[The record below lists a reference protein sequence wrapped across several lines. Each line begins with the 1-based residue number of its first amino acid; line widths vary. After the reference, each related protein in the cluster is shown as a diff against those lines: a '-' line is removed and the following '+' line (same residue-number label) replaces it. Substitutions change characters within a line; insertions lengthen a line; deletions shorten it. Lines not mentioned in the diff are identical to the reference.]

1 MAKPVVKMNAKRS
14 AFIEA
19 ARSILVNGADRTTMD
34 RADIQLVVDESGLSY
49 PGWITKTDS
58 GLKKDRGVY
67 WIPDAETGEFGMDAF
82 RADNPTT
89 AEEHGYA
96 TLNAADSAKVFQVAA
111 DSVAA
116 NSVVAMAPSAIGVL
130 DQQETYVP
138 AKFDG
143 YVPWGNFNVVKEVI
157 KSGIF
162 YPMFIT
168 GLSGNGKTLMVSEV
182 CARLKREYVRA
193 NITIETD
200 EDDLIGGFR
209 LLNGE
214 TVWHDGPVVTAMK
227 RGALLLLDE
236 VDLASN
242 KIMCLQPILEG
253 SPIYL
258 KKIGKWVHPAE
269 GFNVIATANTKGQG
283 SDDGRFIGTNV
294 MNESFLER
302 FPVTVEQTYPTK
314 MIEEKILVNEL
325 AKRDNAA
332 GTFVVNLVKWAD
344 VIRKT
349 FYEGGVDEII
359 STRRLVHIVN
369 AFSIFDDKLKAISM
383 CISRFD
389 TETKESFLDLYSKV
403 DAGVSVEEIMA
414 AQSADDE
421 DEDEDENKEE
431 DYSL

>member
-1 MAKPVVKMNAKRS
+1 MSKRVVKMNPNRTEFVRVAKE
-14 AFIEA
+14 FLGE
-19 ARSILVNGADRTTMD
+19 DRKNIT
-34 RADIQLVVDESGLSY
+34 RAEIQHLTAEYNLSWPSWIQKLKES
-49 PGWITKTDS
+49 
-58 GLKKDRGVY
+58 RGVY
-67 WIPDAETGEFGMDAF
+67 YLPDLKGVYGGIDLYE
-82 RADNPTT
+82 
-89 AEEHGYA
+89 
-96 TLNAADSAKVFQVAA
+96 TLNAADSAKVYQVAA
-111 DSVAA
+111 DSVAQ
-116 NSVVAMAPSAIGVL
+116 MAPSAIGVTEP
-130 DQQETYVP
+130 QESYVP
-138 AKFDG
+138 EKFEG
-143 YVPWGNFNVVKEVI
+143 YVPWGNFNTVKEVI

-182 CARLKREYVRA
+182 CSRLKREYVRA
-193 NITIETD
+193 NITVETD

-236 VDLASN
+236 IDLASN

-253 SPIYL
+253 SSIYL
-258 KKIGKWVHPAE
+258 KKIGKWVHPTP

-302 FPVTVEQTYPTK
+302 FPVTIEQSYPTNK
-314 MIEEKILVNEL
+314 IEEKILVNEL
-325 AKRDNAA
+325 AKHDKVE
-332 GTFVVNLVKWAD
+332 GEFVGNLVKWAD

-403 DAGVSVEEIMA
+403 DAGVSVDEIMA
-414 AQSADDE
+414 ESADDE
-421 DEDEDENKEE
+421 DDENEE
-431 DYSL
+431 ENEEEFSL

>member
-1 MAKPVVKMNAKRS
+1 
-14 AFIEA
+14 
-19 ARSILVNGADRTTMD
+19 
-34 RADIQLVVDESGLSY
+34 
-49 PGWITKTDS
+49 
-58 GLKKDRGVY
+58 
-67 WIPDAETGEFGMDAF
+67 
-82 RADNPTT
+82 
-89 AEEHGYA
+89 
-96 TLNAADSAKVFQVAA
+96 
-111 DSVAA
+111 
-116 NSVVAMAPSAIGVL
+116 
-130 DQQETYVP
+130 
-138 AKFDG
+138 
-143 YVPWGNFNVVKEVI
+143 VI

-182 CARLKREYVRA
+182 CSRLKREYVRA
-193 NITIETD
+193 NITVETD

-236 VDLASN
+236 IDLASN
-242 KIMCLQPILEG
+242 KIMCLQPVLEG
-253 SPIYL
+253 SSIYL
-258 KKIGKWVHPAE
+258 KKIGKWVHPAA

-302 FPVTVEQTYPTK
+302 FPVTIEQSYPTNK
-314 MIEEKILVNEL
+314 IEEKILVNEL
-325 AKRDNAA
+325 AKQDKVE
-332 GTFVVNLVKWAD
+332 GEFVGNLVKWAD

-403 DAGVSVEEIMA
+403 DAGVSVDEIMA
-414 AQSADDE
+414 ESADDE
-421 DEDEDENKEE
+421 DDENEE
-431 DYSL
+431 ENEEEFSL

>member
-1 MAKPVVKMNAKRS
+1 MSKRVVKMNPNRTEFVRVAREFLGDDRS
-14 AFIEA
+14 NI
-19 ARSILVNGADRTTMD
+19 T
-34 RADIQLVVDESGLSY
+34 RAEIQHITAEFNLSWPSWIQKLKES
-49 PGWITKTDS
+49 
-58 GLKKDRGVY
+58 RGVY
-67 WIPDAETGEFGMDAF
+67 YLPDLKGVYGGIDLYE
-82 RADNPTT
+82 
-89 AEEHGYA
+89 
-96 TLNAADSAKVFQVAA
+96 TLNAADSAKVYQVAA
-111 DSVAA
+111 DSVAQ
-116 NSVVAMAPSAIGVL
+116 MAPSAIGVTEP
-130 DQQETYVP
+130 QESYVP
-138 AKFDG
+138 DKFPG
-143 YVPWGNFNVVKEVI
+143 YVPWGNFNTVKEVI

-182 CARLKREYVRA
+182 CSRLKREYVRA
-193 NITIETD
+193 NITVETD

-236 VDLASN
+236 IDLASN

-253 SPIYL
+253 SSIYL
-258 KKIGKWVHPAE
+258 KKIGKWVHPKP
-269 GFNVIATANTKGQG
+269 GFTVIATANTKGQG

-302 FPVTVEQTYPTK
+302 FPVTIEQSYPTNK
-314 MIEEKILVNEL
+314 IEEKILVNEL
-325 AKRDNAA
+325 AKHDKVEDD
-332 GTFVVNLVKWAD
+332 FVLNLVKWAD

-403 DAGVSVEEIMA
+403 DAGVSVEEIMSS
-414 AQSADDE
+414 QSADDE
-421 DEDEDENKEE
+421 DDEEDDENKEE
-431 DYSL
+431 EYSL

>member
-1 MAKPVVKMNAKRS
+1 MSNRVVKMNPNRTEFVRVAKE
-14 AFIEA
+14 FLGE
-19 ARSILVNGADRTTMD
+19 DRKNIT
-34 RADIQLVVDESGLSY
+34 RAEIQHLTAEYNLSWPSWIQKLKES
-49 PGWITKTDS
+49 
-58 GLKKDRGVY
+58 RGVY
-67 WIPDAETGEFGMDAF
+67 YLPDLKGVYGGIDLYE
-82 RADNPTT
+82 
-89 AEEHGYA
+89 
-96 TLNAADSAKVFQVAA
+96 TLNAADSAKVYQVAA
-111 DSVAA
+111 DSVAQ
-116 NSVVAMAPSAIGVL
+116 MAPSAIGVTEP
-130 DQQETYVP
+130 QESYVP
-138 AKFDG
+138 EKFEG
-143 YVPWGNFNVVKEVI
+143 YVPWGNFNTVKEVI

-182 CARLKREYVRA
+182 CSRLKREFVRA
-193 NITIETD
+193 NITVETD

-236 VDLASN
+236 IDLASN

-253 SPIYL
+253 SSIYL
-258 KKIGKWVHPAE
+258 KKIGKWVHPKP

-283 SDDGRFIGTNV
+283 SDDGRFIDTNV

-302 FPVTVEQTYPTK
+302 FPVTIEQSYPTNK
-314 MIEEKILVNEL
+314 IEEKILVNEL
-325 AKRDNAA
+325 AKHDKVE
-332 GTFVVNLVKWAD
+332 GEFVVNLVKWAD

-403 DAGVSVEEIMA
+403 DAGVSVDEIMA
-414 AQSADDE
+414 ENSADDE
-421 DEDEDENKEE
+421 DESEEENEE
-431 DYSL
+431 EYSL

>member
-1 MAKPVVKMNAKRS
+1 MANRVVKMNPNRTRFVS
-14 AFIEA
+14 I
-19 ARSILVNGADRTTMD
+19 AREFLGEDRKNIT
-34 RADIQLVVDESGLSY
+34 RAEIQHITSEYNLTWPSWIQKLKES
-49 PGWITKTDS
+49 
-58 GLKKDRGVY
+58 RGVY
-67 WIPDAETGEFGMDAF
+67 YLPDLKGVYGGVDLS
-82 RADNPTT
+82 D
-89 AEEHGYA
+89 

-111 DSVAA
+111 DAVSVQ
-116 NSVVAMAPSAIGVL
+116 MAPSAIGVTEP
-130 DQQETYVP
+130 QESYVP
-138 AKFDG
+138 DKFPG
-143 YVPWGNFNVVKEVI
+143 YVPWGNFNTVKEVI

-182 CARLKREYVRA
+182 CSRLKREYVRA

-253 SPIYL
+253 SSIYL
-258 KKIGKWVHPAE
+258 KKIGKWVHPTP

-302 FPVTVEQTYPTK
+302 FPVTIEQTYPTNK
-314 MIEEKILVNEL
+314 IEEKILVNEL
-325 AKRDNAA
+325 AKHDKVE
-332 GTFVVNLVKWAD
+332 GDFVSNLVKWAD

-403 DAGVSVEEIMA
+403 DAGVSVEEIMSS
-414 AQSADDE
+414 QSADDE
-421 DEDEDENKEE
+421 DDEEDEENKEE
-431 DYSL
+431 EYSL

>member
-1 MAKPVVKMNAKRS
+1 MAKRVVKMNPNRSEFIRVAKE
-14 AFIEA
+14 FLGE
-19 ARSILVNGADRTTMD
+19 DRKNIT
-34 RADIQLVVDESGLSY
+34 RAEIQHLTAEYDLSWPSWIQKLKES
-49 PGWITKTDS
+49 
-58 GLKKDRGVY
+58 RGVY
-67 WIPDAETGEFGMDAF
+67 YLPDLKGVYGGVDLS
-82 RADNPTT
+82 D
-89 AEEHGYA
+89 

-111 DSVAA
+111 DAVSVQ
-116 NSVVAMAPSAIGVL
+116 MAPSAIGVM
-130 DQQETYVP
+130 DNQDSYVP
-138 AKFDG
+138 DKFPG
-143 YVPWGNFNVVKEVI
+143 YVPWGNFNIVKEVI

-182 CARLKREYVRA
+182 CSRLKREYVRA
-193 NITIETD
+193 NITVETD

-236 VDLASN
+236 IDLASN

-253 SPIYL
+253 SSIYL
-258 KKIGKWVHPAE
+258 KKIGKWVHPTP

-302 FPVTVEQTYPTK
+302 FPVTIEQSYPTNK
-314 MIEEKILVNEL
+314 IEEKILVNEL
-325 AKRDNAA
+325 AKHDKVE
-332 GTFVVNLVKWAD
+332 GDFVTNLVKWAD

-414 AQSADDE
+414 EKSADE
-421 DEDEDENKEE
+421 EDENEDEEKEE
-431 DYSL
+431 EYSL

>member
-1 MAKPVVKMNAKRS
+1 MSNRVVKMNPNRTEFVRVAKE
-14 AFIEA
+14 FLGE
-19 ARSILVNGADRTTMD
+19 DRKNIT
-34 RADIQLVVDESGLSY
+34 RAEIQHLTAEYNLSWPSWIQKLKES
-49 PGWITKTDS
+49 
-58 GLKKDRGVY
+58 RGVY
-67 WIPDAETGEFGMDAF
+67 YLPDLKGVYGGIDLYE
-82 RADNPTT
+82 
-89 AEEHGYA
+89 
-96 TLNAADSAKVFQVAA
+96 TLNAADSAKVYQVAA
-111 DSVAA
+111 DSVAQ
-116 NSVVAMAPSAIGVL
+116 MAPSAIGVTEP
-130 DQQETYVP
+130 QESYVP
-138 AKFDG
+138 EKFEG
-143 YVPWGNFNVVKEVI
+143 YVPWGNFNTVKEVI

-182 CARLKREYVRA
+182 CSRLKREYVRA
-193 NITIETD
+193 NITVETD

-236 VDLASN
+236 IDLASN

-253 SPIYL
+253 SSIYL
-258 KKIGKWVHPAE
+258 KKIGKWVHPTP

-302 FPVTVEQTYPTK
+302 FPVTIEQSYPTNK
-314 MIEEKILVNEL
+314 IEEKILVNEL
-325 AKRDNAA
+325 AKHDKVE
-332 GTFVVNLVKWAD
+332 GEFVGNLVKWAD

-403 DAGVSVEEIMA
+403 DAGVSVDEIMA
-414 AQSADDE
+414 ESADDE
-421 DEDEDENKEE
+421 DDENEE
-431 DYSL
+431 ENEEEFSL

>member
-1 MAKPVVKMNAKRS
+1 M
-14 AFIEA
+14 
-19 ARSILVNGADRTTMD
+19 
-34 RADIQLVVDESGLSY
+34 
-49 PGWITKTDS
+49 
-58 GLKKDRGVY
+58 
-67 WIPDAETGEFGMDAF
+67 
-82 RADNPTT
+82 
-89 AEEHGYA
+89 
-96 TLNAADSAKVFQVAA
+96 
-111 DSVAA
+111 
-116 NSVVAMAPSAIGVL
+116 
-130 DQQETYVP
+130 
-138 AKFDG
+138 
-143 YVPWGNFNVVKEVI
+143 
-157 KSGIF
+157 
-162 YPMFIT
+162 
-168 GLSGNGKTLMVSEV
+168 
-182 CARLKREYVRA
+182 
-193 NITIETD
+193 
-200 EDDLIGGFR
+200 
-209 LLNGE
+209 NGE

-227 RGALLLLDE
+227 RGAILLLDE

-242 KIMCLQPILEG
+242 KIMCLQPVLEG
-253 SPIYL
+253 SSIYL
-258 KKIGKWVHPAE
+258 KKIGKWVHPTP

-302 FPVTVEQTYPTK
+302 FPVTVEQTYPTNK
-314 MIEEKILVNEL
+314 IEEKILVNEL
-325 AKRDNAA
+325 AKQDKVED
-332 GTFVVNLVKWAD
+332 TFVENLVKWAD

>member
-1 MAKPVVKMNAKRS
+1 MANRVVKMNPNRTEFVRVAREFLGDDRS
-14 AFIEA
+14 NI
-19 ARSILVNGADRTTMD
+19 T
-34 RADIQLVVDESGLSY
+34 RAEIQHIVAEYNLSGPSWVQKLKES
-49 PGWITKTDS
+49 
-58 GLKKDRGVY
+58 RGVY
-67 WIPDAETGEFGMDAF
+67 YLPDLKGVYGGVDL
-82 RADNPTT
+82 TT
-89 AEEHGYA
+89 RMNSDLR
-96 TLNAADSAKVFQVAA
+96 LNAEDSAKVFQVAA
-111 DSVAA
+111 DSVAQ
-116 NSVVAMAPSAIGVL
+116 MAPSAIGVTEP
-130 DQQETYVP
+130 QESYVP
-138 AKFDG
+138 EKFEG
-143 YVPWGNFNVVKEVI
+143 YVPWGNFNTVKEVV

-182 CARLKREYVRA
+182 CSRLKREYVRA
-193 NITIETD
+193 NITVETD

-236 VDLASN
+236 IDLASN

-253 SPIYL
+253 SSIYL
-258 KKIGKWVHPAE
+258 KKIGKWVHPAP

-302 FPVTVEQTYPTK
+302 FPVTIEQSYPTNK
-314 MIEEKILVNEL
+314 IEEKILVNEL
-325 AKRDNAA
+325 AKHDKVE
-332 GTFVVNLVKWAD
+332 GEFVGNLVKWAD

-349 FYEGGVDEII
+349 FYEGGGDEII

-403 DAGVSVEEIMA
+403 DAGVSVDEIMA
-414 AQSADDE
+414 ENSAVDVDDE
-421 DEDEDENKEE
+421 EEENEE
-431 DYSL
+431 EYSL